1 MSSGASFT
9 AAAKPPLALAGT
21 DNQSPSGSS
30 NIRHATSGLHM
41 RGNVKTDSKRATP
54 ADHDLDPGF
63 FDSDAQ
69 QSADWLAWSDQA
81 AIDDRLESLFGETLP
96 RLEAVRGSDGRPS
109 LDDRFSVAAFD
120 WVVSLIDVAV
130 QDEDG
135 HYAAENSDLAEQF
148 ITYVGEWM
156 VRRIEGVWFN
166 SPGNGVPILDGFGPA
181 IGYRWSQESANDL
194 LVPLFMMA
202 VEADDAPYAY
212 FVDLLYGRA
221 LEFTEERDR
230 PDLKAELLS

>member
-1 MSSGASFT
+1 MSEA
-9 AAAKPPLALAGT
+9 
-21 DNQSPSGSS
+21 
-30 NIRHATSGLHM
+30 R
-41 RGNVKTDSKRATP
+41 RATP
-54 ADHDLDPGF
+54 ADGDLDPGF
-63 FDSDAQ
+63 FDDDAQ
-69 QSADWLAWSDQA
+69 QSAEWLAWSDQA
-81 AIDDRLESLFGETLP
+81 AIDGRLESLFGETLP
-96 RLEAVRGSDGRPS
+96 RLEAVRGTDGRPA
-109 LDDRFSVAAFD
+109 LDDRFSAAAFD
-120 WVVSLIDVAV
+120 WVVSLIEVAV
-130 QDEDG
+130 LDEDG
-135 HYAAENSDLAEQF
+135 RYGVENGYLAEQF

-221 LEFTEERDR
+221 LEFAEERDQ
-230 PDLKAELLS
+230 PDLKAELLA